1 MLLLL
6 LRGKV
11 FLQSMAAMKT
21 STIVESNIIILCR
34 MYMTN
39 IEEQMIFG
47 RNNIKQL
54 YLHLDH
60 FQVH

>member
-11 FLQSMAAMKT
+11 FLQSIAAMKT
-21 STIVESNIIILCR
+21 STIVASNIIILYR
-34 MYMTN
+34 MYIAN

-47 RNNIKQL
+47 RNHIKQL
-54 YLHLDH
+54 HWYLDH

>member
-11 FLQSMAAMKT
+11 FLQSIAAMKT
-21 STIVESNIIILCR
+21 STIAASNIIILCR
-34 MYMTN
+34 MYIAN
-39 IEEQMIFG
+39 IEKQLIFG
-47 RNNIKQL
+47 RNHIKQL
-54 YLHLDH
+54 YWHLDH